1 MTPSDGMSL
10 ADHAAGHGP
19 AEHAAEEM
27 SAGESALVR
36 FLYPA
41 PAERKVGAIIKW
53 WEKRRLA
60 YNVVLAGSGIGTI
73 LMALLTLNPL
83 SEVVQA
89 LPAILPFG
97 IMANLCY
104 TLGWMVESVLHRI
117 WGRSL
122 RPVGP
127 ALFRAGLTLG
137 EGVTFVIPTIML
149 MVALVVRLVTG
160 NL

>member
-1 MTPSDGMSL
+1 MSL
-10 ADHAAGHGP
+10 EQYAAGDGP
-19 AEHAAEEM
+19 A
-27 SAGESALVR
+27 ESALVR
-36 FLYPA
+36 FLFPA
-41 PAERKVGAIIKW
+41 PAERRVGGIIKW

-60 YNVVLAGSGIGTI
+60 YNAVLAGSGIGTI
-73 LMALLTLNPL
+73 FMALLTLNPL
-83 SEVVQA
+83 SDVVQA

-104 TLGWMVESVLHRI
+104 TLGWMVESVLHKV

-137 EGVTFVIPTIML
+137 VGVAFVIPTIML
-149 MVALVVRLVTG
+149 MVAFVVRLVTG

>member
-1 MTPSDGMSL
+1 MTPSDPTSMEQYS
-10 ADHAAGHGP
+10 ADDGP
-19 AEHAAEEM
+19 A
-27 SAGESALVR
+27 ESALVR

-41 PAERKVGAIIKW
+41 PAERRVGGIIKW

-60 YNVVLAGSGIGTI
+60 YNAVLAGSGIGTI
-73 LMALLTLNPL
+73 FMALLTLNPL
-83 SEVVQA
+83 SDVVQA

-104 TLGWMVESVLHRI
+104 TLGWMVESVLHKV

-137 EGVTFVIPTIML
+137 VGVAFVIPTIML
-149 MVALVVRLVTG
+149 MVAFVVRLVTG

>member
-1 MTPSDGMSL
+1 MSVEEY
-10 ADHAAGHGP
+10 AAGDGP
-19 AEHAAEEM
+19 AE
-27 SAGESALVR
+27 SPLVR

-41 PAERKVGAIIKW
+41 PAERRVGGIIKW

-60 YNVVLAGSGIGTI
+60 YNAVLAGSGIGTI
-73 LMALLTLNPL
+73 FMALLTLNPL
-83 SEVVQA
+83 SDVVQA

-104 TLGWMVESVLHRI
+104 TLGWMVESFLHKV

-137 EGVTFVIPTIML
+137 VGVAFVIPTIML
-149 MVALVVRLVTG
+149 MVAFVVRLVTG

>member
-1 MTPSDGMSL
+1 MSV
-10 ADHAAGHGP
+10 
-19 AEHAAEEM
+19 EEY
-27 SAGESALVR
+27 SAGDAPPESALVH

-41 PAERKVGAIIKW
+41 PAERTVGKIVRW

-60 YNVVLAGSGIGTI
+60 YNAVLAGCGTGTI
-73 LMALLTLNPL
+73 LMALVTLNPL
-83 SEVVQA
+83 SEVLQA
-89 LPAILPFG
+89 LPAIVPFA

-104 TLGWMVESVLHRI
+104 TLGWMVESVLHKI
-117 WGRSL
+117 WGRGL

-137 EGVTFVIPTIML
+137 VGVTLVIPTIML
-149 MVALVVRLVTG
+149 MVAFVVRLVTG

>member
-1 MTPSDGMSL
+1 MTPSDPMSL
-10 ADHAAGHGP
+10 EQYAAGDGP
-19 AEHAAEEM
+19 A
-27 SAGESALVR
+27 ESALVG

-41 PAERKVGAIIKW
+41 PAERKVGGIIKW

-60 YNVVLAGSGIGTI
+60 YNAVLAGSGIGTI
-73 LMALLTLNPL
+73 FMALLTLNPL

-137 EGVTFVIPTIML
+137 VGVAFVIPTIML
-149 MVALVVRLVTG
+149 MVAFVVRLVTG

>member
-1 MTPSDGMSL
+1 
-10 ADHAAGHGP
+10 
-19 AEHAAEEM
+19 
-27 SAGESALVR
+27 
-36 FLYPA
+36 
-41 PAERKVGAIIKW
+41 
-53 WEKRRLA
+53 
-60 YNVVLAGSGIGTI
+60 
-73 LMALLTLNPL
+73 MALLTLNPL

-89 LPAILPFG
+89 LPAILPFA

-104 TLGWMVESVLHRI
+104 TLGWMAESVSCTRI

-137 EGVTFVIPTIML
+137 VGVTFVIPTVML
-149 MVALVVRLVTG
+149 MVAFVVRLVTG